1 MSNETITQTVRLGNR
16 HLHDSIRANIRT
28 ILLTGRGEIPFRP
41 RFGLGAERLLG
52 GGMAN
57 IDLTFE
63 VADQLNRYEKRIKL
77 KQVVQEDVAPGRR
90 KVTIRYEILETGEE
104 ESLTF

>member
-1 MSNETITQTVRLGNR
+1 MNNATNTQTVPLGISE
-16 HLHDSIRANIRT
+16 LHESIRANIRT

-52 GGMAN
+52 GGVAH
-57 IDLTFE
+57 IDLAYE

-77 KQVVQEDVAPGRR
+77 KQVIQTDAAPGHR
-90 KVTIRYEILETGEE
+90 KVTIKYEILATGEE
-104 ESLTF
+104 GSLTI

>member
-1 MSNETITQTVRLGNR
+1 MSNETTTQTVRLGIR
-16 HLHDSIRANIRT
+16 ELHDSIRANIRT

-57 IDLTFE
+57 IDLAYE

-77 KQVVQEDVAPGRR
+77 KQVLQADTAPGRK
-90 KVTIRYEILETGEE
+90 KVTIHYEILETGED
-104 ESLTF
+104 ESLTI

>member
-1 MSNETITQTVRLGNR
+1 MNNSTTMQTVRLGVR
-16 HLHDSIRANIRT
+16 ELHESIRANIRT

-52 GGMAN
+52 GGMTG
-57 IDLTFE
+57 IDLAYE

-77 KQVVQEDVAPGRR
+77 KQVIQTDVAPGHR
-90 KVTIRYEILETGEE
+90 KVTIRYEILSTGET
-104 ESLTF
+104 ESLTI

>member
-16 HLHDSIRANIRT
+16 QLHDSIRANIRT

-77 KQVVQEDVAPGRR
+77 KQVVQEDVAPGHR

-104 ESLTF
+104 ENLIF

>member
-1 MSNETITQTVRLGNR
+1 MSNTTNTQTVRLGISEQR
-16 HLHDSIRANIRT
+16 ESIRANIRT

-52 GGMAN
+52 GGITN
-57 IDLTFE
+57 IDLAYE

-77 KQVVQEDVAPGRR
+77 KQVIQTDVAPGHR
-90 KVTIRYEILETGEE
+90 KVTIKYEILATGEN
-104 ESLTF
+104 ESLTI

>member
-1 MSNETITQTVRLGNR
+1 MNKETTTQTVRLGR
-16 HLHDSIRANIRT
+16 RELHESIRANIRT

-57 IDLTFE
+57 IDLAFE
-63 VADQLNRYEKRIKL
+63 VADQLNRYERRIRL
-77 KQVVQEDVAPGRR
+77 KQVVQADVAPGHR
-90 KVTIRYEILETGEE
+90 KVTIRYEILQTGEE

>member
-1 MSNETITQTVRLGNR
+1 MDKTTNTRIVPLGIKE
-16 HLHDSIRANIRT
+16 LHESIRANIRT

-57 IDLTFE
+57 VDLAYE

-77 KQVVQEDVAPGRR
+77 KQVTQKDIAPGHR

>member
-1 MSNETITQTVRLGNR
+1 MSNTTNTQTVRLGISELR
-16 HLHDSIRANIRT
+16 ESIRANIRT

-52 GGMAN
+52 GGITN
-57 IDLTFE
+57 IDLAYE

-77 KQVVQEDVAPGRR
+77 KQVIQTDVTPGHR
-90 KVTIRYEILETGEE
+90 KVTIKYEILATGEN
-104 ESLTF
+104 ESLTI

>member
-1 MSNETITQTVRLGNR
+1 MNKQTTTQTVRLGIR
-16 HLHDSIRANIRT
+16 ELHESIRANIRT

-57 IDLTFE
+57 VDLVFE
-63 VADQLNRYEKRIKL
+63 VADQLSRYEKRIDL
-77 KQVVQEDVAPGRR
+77 KQVTQQDTIPGHRT
-90 KVTIRYEILETGEE
+90 VTIRYQIRETSEEEILTI
-104 ESLTF
+104 